1 MYWFVKSVQ
10 LALFVYNHCK
20 VFSGEFM
27 KTYGIRNVGSIS
39 KALKRL
45 VADEIIYEFDGEY
58 LFENPFFREWVR
70 RR

>member
-1 MYWFVKSVQ
+1 M
-10 LALFVYNHCK
+10 
-20 VFSGEFM
+20 E
-27 KTYGIRNVGSIS
+27 TYGIRNVGSIS

-58 LFENPFFREWVR
+58 IFENPFFREWVR

>member
-1 MYWFVKSVQ
+1 MV
-10 LALFVYNHCK
+10 ALLP
-20 VFSGEFM
+20 ER
-27 KTYGIRNVGSIS
+27 TIAAGIRNVGSIS

-45 VADEIIYEFDGEY
+45 VADEIIYEFNGEY